1 MCQQTVKLFM
11 PPGQEGLPGATPV
24 GYFREFPLNLIN
36 CKSPLMQNISIRPVL
51 DRRTIIFAFA

>member
-11 PPGQEGLPGATPV
+11 PPGQERLPGADPA

-36 CKSPLMQNISIRPVL
+36 YKSRLMQNTSIRPVL
-51 DRRTIIFAFA
+51 DRRTIRFAFA